1 MKYALDVKCS
11 RPNIVVRG
19 GKAFSEDSWGKI
31 RVGERGQA
39 LIECVKPCTRCKI
52 PTVDLSTGLMDE
64 DNQPIKAMKSL
75 RTGQALHFKREDWR
89 LEV

>member
-1 MKYALDVKCS
+1 MS

-31 RVGERGQA
+31 TIGGGERA

-52 PTVDLSTGLMDE
+52 PTVDLAAGVMDD
-64 DNQPIKAMKSL
+64 DNQPIKAMKRL
-75 RTGQALHFKREDWR
+75 RSGQALRFRREDWR
-89 LEV
+89 LEVGFSLPI